1 MDSVIKSETTMFVM
15 TSKKQYEAFDNQLAL
30 QLATKAAGTIVFHHF
45 LGDAFDKLSS
55 RKDSPKLM
63 AALLDLQINFCFIQ
77 IDVTSSVGRWNNELR
92 LITKPH
98 SSQSIL
104 DDHDIFATR
113 LEILKS
119 TSSFVVRTRSFWDK
133 IMGFWVLYIEP
144 EAYDKFVGAK
154 SRKKAF
160 KKIASEWDEMPYSVQ
175 HAIVRKFQK
184 EPMYFKVLVDKLEN
198 GNLYPEPFL
207 THFSQLMERLDVYR
221 TAETHGTGKLR
232 KYSLSNLGLDKAFD
246 LGIVMNSWNDARH
259 MMDSIVCEFIQLE
272 LADFKQS
279 PRYLNPEKHI

>member
-1 MDSVIKSETTMFVM
+1 M
-15 TSKKQYEAFDNQLAL
+15 
-30 QLATKAAGTIVFHHF
+30 
-45 LGDAFDKLSS
+45 
-55 RKDSPKLM
+55 
-63 AALLDLQINFCFIQ
+63 
-77 IDVTSSVGRWNNELR
+77 
-92 LITKPH
+92 
-98 SSQSIL
+98 
-104 DDHDIFATR
+104 
-113 LEILKS
+113 
-119 TSSFVVRTRSFWDK
+119 
-133 IMGFWVLYIEP
+133 
-144 EAYDKFVGAK
+144 
-154 SRKKAF
+154 
-160 KKIASEWDEMPYSVQ
+160 
-175 HAIVRKFQK
+175 
-184 EPMYFKVLVDKLEN
+184 LVDKLEN